1 MARLLELQLLVGVVV
16 VALLSPSLATVYTVG
31 GPAGWTTPSRAKV
44 NYTDWA
50 SSTLFEVGDSLEFNY
65 VYKAHTV
72 LEVIRSDFRYC
83 NKSNPLA
90 SFDDM
95 NGKTIVELTKPGNYY
110 FIDGVGSHCE
120 EGQKFQAKVTGE
132 ALPDI
137 LAPAAEPSAS
147 PAIPPA
153 VAGAP
158 ALASFPVYAL
168 MVFLFI
174 ATLSLHQDVL

>member
-1 MARLLELQLLVGVVV
+1 MAHFLELQLLLGVV

-44 NYTDWA
+44 NYTEWA
-50 SSTLFEVGDSLEFNY
+50 SSTAFQVGDSLEFNY

-83 NKSNPLA
+83 NKSNPIA

-95 NGKTIVELTKPGNYY
+95 SGKTIVVLNKPGNYY

-132 ALPDI
+132 ALPDT
-137 LAPAAEPSAS
+137 LAPVAEPSAS

-153 VAGAP
+153 VAAAHAGP
-158 ALASFPVYAL
+158 SFPVCAL
-168 MVFLFI
+168 MVSVFI
-174 ATLSLHQDVL
+174 AAVSLR